1 MAKSKNDKSQV
12 KEEPQVKEESKA
24 EEKSVKKEVVKK
36 PESAFYYFYSVGCCF
51 CK

>member
-24 EEKSVKKEVVKK
+24 EEKSVKKKW
-36 PESAFYYFYSVGCCF
+36 
-51 CK
+51 